1 MMAPALAAKPRR
13 RIQGAAFKE
22 AGARLL
28 NLAMVLAAIALLW
41 AVAIWWFDIPA
52 YLLPAPSAM
61 GTALYAKAA
70 AIAAAA
76 GFTIFCTVAGMAI
89 SVLLALVLAVLFL
102 VSPMM
107 SRAML
112 PLIILVRTVP
122 VIAIAPL
129 VVMIFGRG
137 AWNSIGIVALLTFFQ
152 IMLATRQG
160 LVAPTRNTLE
170 LMHTYGA
177 SFLQTLVKV
186 RIPFAIPF
194 IFTGLRIAAG
204 SAILC
209 AMFAEWLSG
218 APGLGRLILDAYS
231 TQDFA
236 LMWASILT
244 GTVTAYLFFTLTIAA
259 ERLVQDW
266 IR

>member
-1 MMAPALAAKPRR
+1 MTVASRTAPRR
-13 RIQGAAFKE
+13 RRSGGALKE
-22 AGARLL
+22 SGARLL
-28 NLAMVLAAIALLW
+28 NFAIVLAVLALLW
-41 AVAIWWFDIPA
+41 QGAVWWFAIPA
-52 YLLPAPSAM
+52 YLLPAPPAM
-61 GTALYAKAA
+61 LAALYAQAGSIGGAA
-70 AIAAAA
+70 A
-76 GFTIFCTVAGMAI
+76 FTILCTIGGMAI
-89 SVLLALVLAVLFL
+89 SVMLAIILAVLFL
-102 VSPMM
+102 VSPLL
-107 SRAML
+107 SRGLM
-112 PLIILVRTVP
+112 PLIVVVRTVP

-129 VVMIFGRG
+129 IVMIFGRG

-152 IMLATRQG
+152 IMLSTRQG
-160 LVAPTRNTLE
+160 LIAPTRNTLE
-170 LMHTYGA
+170 LMQSYGA
-177 SFLQTLVKV
+177 GFFQTLVKV

-231 TQDFA
+231 TQDFP
-236 LMWASILT
+236 LMWASILA
-244 GTVTAYLFFTLTIAA
+244 GTVTAYLFFTMTIAA